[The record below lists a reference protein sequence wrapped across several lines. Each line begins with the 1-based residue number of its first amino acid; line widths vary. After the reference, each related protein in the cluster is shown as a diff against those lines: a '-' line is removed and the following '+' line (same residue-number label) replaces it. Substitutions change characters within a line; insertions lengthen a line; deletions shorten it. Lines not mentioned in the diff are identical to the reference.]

1 MVTARIH
8 TVAAL
13 ELPGLHTVAGLR
25 ELDHV
30 AQVLGRTQPADG
42 VLAWLGL
49 GLGLGLELGLE
60 LG

>member
-1 MVTARIH
+1 M
-8 TVAAL
+8 
-13 ELPGLHTVAGLR
+13 VAGLR

-30 AQVLGRTQPADG
+30 AQVLGRAQPADG

-49 GLGLGLELGLE
+49 GLGLGLGLELGLE